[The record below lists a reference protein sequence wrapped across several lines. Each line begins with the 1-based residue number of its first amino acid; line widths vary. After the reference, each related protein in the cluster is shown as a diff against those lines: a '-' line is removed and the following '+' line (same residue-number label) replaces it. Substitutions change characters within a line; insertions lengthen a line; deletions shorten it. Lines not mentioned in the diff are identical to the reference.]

1 MRLNLILSR
10 PDIVTI
16 VRATNKLCLLINIMF
31 IIMFVITY
39 AYFLIFLSVYCNVML
54 ATIKKEKEDEN

>member
-54 ATIKKEKEDEN
+54 AIIKKEKEDEN